1 MKLPRVGLVWA
12 EAANGTIGKAGV
24 LPWHLP
30 EDLAHF
36 KAVTLGKPVIMGRK
50 TWESLP
56 ERFRPLP
63 GRRNI
68 VITRQRDW
76 QADGVEVADSIAT
89 ALALAGEG
97 TADDDLVWVIGGAEV
112 FSAVIDTA
120 SRLEVTT
127 LRESIEGDAV
137 APAITERWRLVFTD
151 PAEGWHTSS
160 TGIEYRFQRYEAD

>member
-36 KAVTLGKPVIMGRK
+36 KAVTVGSPVVMGRK
-50 TWESLP
+50 TWDSLP

-68 VITRQRDW
+68 VVTRQPGW
-76 QADGVEVADSIAT
+76 HADGVETSDSIGA
-89 ALALAGEG
+89 AIELAADGLAP
-97 TADDDLVWVIGGAEV
+97 DDLVWVIGGAEI

-120 SRLEVTT
+120 DRLEVTT
-127 LRESIEGDAV
+127 IRESIEGDAV
-137 APAITERWRLVFTD
+137 APAITERWRLTSAD
-151 PAEGWHTSS
+151 PADGWHVSAN
-160 TGIEYRFQRYEAD
+160 GIEYRFLRYESN

>member
-1 MKLPRVGLVWA
+1 MTLPRVGLVWA
-12 EAANGTIGKAGV
+12 EAANGTIGNHGV

-36 KAVTLGKPVIMGRK
+36 KAVTLGSPVVMGRK

-68 VITRQRDW
+68 VITRQQGW
-76 QADGVEVADSIAT
+76 HADGVEATDSIAA

-97 TADDDLVWVIGGAEV
+97 IPEDDLVWVIGGAEV
-112 FSAVIDTA
+112 FSALIDTA
-120 SRLEVTT
+120 QRLEVTT
-127 LRESIEGDAV
+127 IREAIEGDAV
-137 APAITERWRLVFTD
+137 APAITERWHLVSTD
-151 PAEGWHTSS
+151 PADGWYTSS

>member
-12 EAANGTIGKAGV
+12 EAANGTIGDAGV

-36 KAVTLGKPVIMGRK
+36 REVTLGRPVVMGRK

-68 VITRQRDW
+68 VVTRQQDW
-76 QADGVEVADSIAT
+76 RAEGVDVADSIAA
-89 ALALAGEG
+89 ALALAGQG
-97 TADDDLVWVIGGAEV
+97 VADDDLVWVIGGAEV

-120 SRLEVTT
+120 QCLEVTT

-137 APAITERWRLVFTD
+137 APAITERWRLVAAD
-151 PAEGWHTSS
+151 PADGWHTSA
-160 TGIEYRFQRYEAD
+160 TGIAYRFRRYESN